1 MIAVKDLYKQYNG
14 QYVLKGINLNA
25 EDGLKVI
32 YGGNGAGKSTLL
44 KIMVGLERK
53 DSGAVDID
61 GDIGYMPQDPLL
73 YEEYRVSDYVH
84 LSKSMGGKWEDLK
97 ELLKMLKIPERRS
110 AWKLSYGMKKSL
122 YLSVLLSA
130 NLDVYLLDEPF
141 MGIDKNRRE
150 IFMDYMQENIS
161 EKTILLVESE
171 EILTPNYVLEG
182 GMLRE
187 V

>member
-14 QYVLKGINLNA
+14 QYVLKGIDLYVKQ
-25 EDGLKVI
+25 GLKVI

-44 KIMVGLERK
+44 KIMVGLEK
-53 DSGAVDID
+53 EDSGRVEIE

-73 YEEYRVSDYVH
+73 YEEYKVSDYVH
-84 LSKSMGGKWEDLK
+84 LSKSMGGRWEDLR
-97 ELLKMLKIPERRS
+97 ELLSSLGIPENRS

-130 NLDVYLLDEPF
+130 NPDVYLLDEPF
-141 MGIDKNRRE
+141 MGIDPNRRKV
-150 IFMDYMQENIS
+150 FMEYIRKNMEK
-161 EKTILLVESE
+161 KTILVVESE

-182 GMLRE
+182 GVLRE